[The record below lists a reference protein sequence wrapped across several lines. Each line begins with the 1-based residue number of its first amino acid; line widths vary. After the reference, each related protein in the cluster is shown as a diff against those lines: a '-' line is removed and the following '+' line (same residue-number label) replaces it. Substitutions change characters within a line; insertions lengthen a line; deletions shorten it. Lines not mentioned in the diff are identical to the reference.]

1 MLLDESVPHVVQTG
15 LGHLAIRTVQE
26 MGWAGIKNGELL
38 RRIEGEFDVLITAD
52 QRLRHQQNLAG
63 RKLSIIMIPTNQV
76 RAVVGLLPAIE
87 DAMKTVQRGTVREIP
102 LSA

>member
-1 MLLDESVPHVVQTG
+1 MQTR
-15 LGHLAIRTVQE
+15 LGHLAIRTLQE

-63 RKLSIIMIPTNQV
+63 RTLSIIVIPTNQV
-76 RAVVGLLPAIE
+76 RAVSSLLPAIE
-87 DAMKTVQRGTVREIP
+87 NALKLVQPGALIEIP
-102 LSA
+102 LPI